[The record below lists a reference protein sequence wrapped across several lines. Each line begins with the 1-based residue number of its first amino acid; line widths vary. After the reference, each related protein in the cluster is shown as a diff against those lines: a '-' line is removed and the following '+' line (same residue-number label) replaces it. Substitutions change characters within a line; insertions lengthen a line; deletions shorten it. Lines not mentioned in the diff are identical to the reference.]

1 MNVHIRELELAESER
16 LERCVL
22 ALRANHD
29 LKLSLCD
36 ALEAVADGL
45 PDQFDIQTCLT
56 LSRCI
61 LPTVRKAHLLEEEE
75 LFPLLLRL
83 TEQAPALAASIER
96 LRREHCEDEDYAE
109 EISALLQEF
118 ASNGAAADA
127 ETAGYMLR
135 GFFSALRRHVAFERE
150 CLLALADSACRQTR
164 AG

>member
-1 MNVHIRELELAESER
+1 MNVHIRELDLAESER
-16 LERCVL
+16 LERCIVM
-22 ALRANHD
+22 LRANQD

-36 ALEAVADGL
+36 ALETVADGL

-61 LPTVRKAHLLEEEE
+61 LPTVRKAHLHEEEE

-83 TEQAPALAASIER
+83 TGQAPALAASIER

-109 EISALLQEF
+109 EISGLLQEF

-150 CLLALADSACRQTR
+150 CLLSLANSAFR
-164 AG
+164 GK